1 MTTINPYL
9 SAPTADTGAQVI
21 ILGHSHSSKI
31 GLNISCLPRT
41 ATVLDCANASATGA
55 MGVSYGCIRG
65 KSGMTGKTMVHRGMV
80 YVIEGDIFLLAQ
92 TALKDLGVIPAM
104 FPRIGEFGGIEK
116 QGDGLGRFEVDEK
129 FNVRYIAAETHPRIS
144 TADDG
149 FAGDSAANEDDEEI
163 GQTEAPASINSSHT
177 AAPKQLSWRSGDR
190 DPHCNL
196 LNTVHYPSATRGM

>member
-1 MTTINPYL
+1 
-9 SAPTADTGAQVI
+9 
-21 ILGHSHSSKI
+21 
-31 GLNISCLPRT
+31 
-41 ATVLDCANASATGA
+41 
-55 MGVSYGCIRG
+55 
-65 KSGMTGKTMVHRGMV
+65 MTGKTLVHRGMV
-80 YVIEGDIFLLAQ
+80 YVIEGDIFLLSQ

-144 TADDG
+144 TADNG